1 METVNL
7 IVRGK
12 AESIEISFFPEQLN
26 GEEIGTKVKAFLDK
40 LDIDSILRQ
49 VSKEIIEE
57 AYSQSDDKPL
67 PSESDQLFQ
76 DLAIQEI
83 ECYDDDL
90 IIFLD
95 AQGIPLTIQLEY
107 EAAGEIENWE
117 LDFNA

>member
-7 IVRGK
+7 VIRGK

-26 GEEIGTKVKAFLDK
+26 GEEIETRVKAFLDK

-49 VSKEIIEE
+49 VAEEIIEG
-57 AYSQSDDKPL
+57 AYSQSDEKPSA
-67 PSESDQLFQ
+67 PEIDQLLQ
-76 DLAIQEI
+76 YLVIHEI

-90 IIFLD
+90 VIFLD

-107 EAAGEIENWE
+107 EAVGEIENWE

>member
-1 METVNL
+1 MEAVNL

-12 AESIEISFFPEQLN
+12 VESVEISFFPEELDGN
-26 GEEIGTKVKAFLDK
+26 EIDERVKTFLK
-40 LDIDSILRQ
+40 RLDIDGILRQ
-49 VSKEIIEE
+49 VSNEIIEE
-57 AYSQSDDKPL
+57 AYSQSDDKPSL
-67 PSESDQLFQ
+67 SESVQLFQ

-90 IIFLD
+90 VIFLD

-107 EAAGEIENWE
+107 KAAGEIENWE